1 LKPQRGYNMGFVR
14 KIGRAIDDNIIQPIK
29 ENPLGA
35 IVSVG
40 AMAMGVPPVFAGAM
54 GGAASAAESGGD
66 ILKGALIGGVAG
78 YAGGAGASAASGA
91 GAGTALTGAAGGA
104 AAGATAAALTGNNIL
119 TGALTGGIGGGLA
132 GVANEYFNPATGNTT
147 YTYDDGSTITRT
159 PTGEVAGST
168 LSNEYGLGA
177 PVVDLSPGAT
187 QTPQAPVMNA
197 DGTMTMPNGDIVH
210 TFDDGSTLTTR
221 ADGTYT
227 STPATDVVA
236 NIPGSDAYVDNG
248 DGSKTY
254 TYDDGSTITIN
265 ADGTSSATNATDLG
279 VGSFTG
285 GTDAPGPKVGTPT
298 PLTPIF
304 PVTVP
309 GTKTTDGGGP
319 AVPSTPVPST
329 GSLPTLQVP
338 TGLNPGFMAPTPFY
352 QTTSPVQSQY
362 YWGSHDYQAGP
373 TFDAQA
379 YNTVAA
385 APKTPWGLQEMG
397 DVARPQDIVNY
408 INSPEYQAQ
417 FVSAPAVPG
426 RV

>member
-1 LKPQRGYNMGFVR
+1 MGFVR

-40 AMAMGVPPVFAGAM
+40 AMAMGVPPVWAGAM
-54 GGAASAAESGGD
+54 GGAANAAENGGN
-66 ILKGALIGGVAG
+66 ILEGALIGGVSG
-78 YAGGAGASAASGA
+78 YAGGAAAGAASSA
-91 GAGTALTGAAGGA
+91 GANAVLTGAAGGA
-104 AAGATAAALTGNNIL
+104 AAGATGAALTGGDIVK
-119 TGALTGGIGGGLA
+119 GALTGGAMGGATGLA
-132 GVANEYFNPATGNTT
+132 NQYFNPSTGNTT

-159 PTGEVAGST
+159 PGGDVVGST

-177 PVVDLSPGAT
+177 PVVDLSPGAP
-187 QTPQAPVMNA
+187 QTPTAPVMNA

-254 TYDDGSTITIN
+254 TYDDGSTITIE
-265 ADGTSSATNATDLG
+265 ADGTSRATDATDLG
-279 VGSFTG
+279 VGSYTG
-285 GTDAPGPKVGTPT
+285 GDGTKTDGTGDGGWKPT
-298 PLTPIF
+298 PITPIF
-304 PVTVP
+304 PVVVP
-309 GTKTTDGGGP
+309 GTKTDGGGP
-319 AVPSTPVPST
+319 SVPSIAVPST
-329 GSLPTLQVP
+329 GNLPTLQIP